1 LGSKEMNALEAYMNW
16 NNRGQILEIGA
27 LPQ

>member
-27 LPQ
+27 APQ